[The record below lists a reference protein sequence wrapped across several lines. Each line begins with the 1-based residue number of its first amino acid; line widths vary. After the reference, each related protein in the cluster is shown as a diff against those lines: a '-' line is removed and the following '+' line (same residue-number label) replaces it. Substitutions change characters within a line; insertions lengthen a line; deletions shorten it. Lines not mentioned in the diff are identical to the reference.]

1 MSSIPLR
8 VMARIDELLR
18 EERTLSF
25 EFFPPKTP
33 AGEAQFDR
41 AVAELAALGPSYVS
55 VTYGA
60 LGGVRHLT
68 RDVVLRVNR
77 EYSFPAMPHL
87 TCVGHSHDEITQLLD
102 VYRRGG
108 VENILALAGDPPDD
122 GAAGG
127 DFRYA
132 TDLIEVI
139 RASGDFA
146 VGVAAFPEGHPR
158 SADLAGDR
166 RRLADKLALAD
177 FALTQF
183 FFDIDVYR
191 RLVDDLAALG
201 NITPV
206 IPGVMP
212 FTSIAGTRRMAAM
225 NGTSIPSAL
234 LRRMDAVADDP
245 ESTRRLGV
253 EVATELVRDL
263 LEDGVPGVHL
273 YAMNRS
279 ASIREISAA
288 LDLGSHPD
296 RHVRPESIPES
307 LS

>member
-1 MSSIPLR
+1 MS
-8 VMARIDELLR
+8 RIDELLN
-18 EERTLSF
+18 EGHTLSF

-41 AVAELAALGPSYVS
+41 AVADLAALGPSYVS

-87 TCVGHSHDEITQLLD
+87 TCVGHTRGEIEELLR
-102 VYRRGG
+102 VYRSGN
-108 VENILALAGDPPDD
+108 VENILALAGDPPD
-122 GAAGG
+122 GGCVGG

-139 RASGDFA
+139 RDAGDFA

-158 SADLAGDR
+158 SASLDDDR
-166 RRLADKLALAD
+166 RKLADKLAVAD
-177 FALTQF
+177 FGLTQF
-183 FFDIDVYR
+183 FFDIDSYR
-191 RLVDDLAALG
+191 RMVDDLEALG
-201 NITPV
+201 NTTPV

-212 FTSIAGTRRMAAM
+212 FTSVVGTRRMAAM
-225 NGTSIPSAL
+225 NGTTIPADL
-234 LRRMDAVADDP
+234 AARMDRVADDP
-245 ESTRRLGV
+245 ESTRELGV
-253 EVATELVRDL
+253 EVATELVAKL
-263 LEDGVPGVHL
+263 VAEDVPGVHL

-279 ASIREISAA
+279 ASIREIYAA
-288 LDLGSHPD
+288 LNLGPYPVHHSGPGEGG
-296 RHVRPESIPES
+296 VAGP
-307 LS
+307 

>member
-1 MSSIPLR
+1 
-8 VMARIDELLR
+8 MARIDELLR
-18 EERTLSF
+18 EGRTLSF

-77 EYSFPAMPHL
+77 EFSFPAMPHL
-87 TCVGHSHDEITQLLD
+87 TCVGHSRDEVTGLLD

-108 VENILALAGDPPDD
+108 VDNILALAGDPPDD
-122 GAAGG
+122 GAVEG

-139 RASGDFA
+139 RESGDFA

-158 SADLAGDR
+158 SDSLTRDR
-166 RRLADKLALAD
+166 RRLADKLSVAD

-183 FFDIDVYR
+183 FFDIDAYR
-191 RLVDDLAALG
+191 RMVDDLDALG
-201 NITPV
+201 NTTPI

-225 NGTSIPSAL
+225 NGTSIPDDLA
-234 LRRMDAVADDP
+234 RRMDAVADDP
-245 ESTRRLGV
+245 EATRALGV
-253 EVATELVRDL
+253 EVATELVDAL
-263 LEDGVPGVHL
+263 LADGVPGIHL

-279 ASIREISAA
+279 ASIHKICST
-288 LDLGSHPD
+288 LDLGPFPVH
-296 RHVRPESIPES
+296 ESDGS
-307 LS
+307 QAGV